1 MSLKQKKNKSSTN
14 KTKKNNII
22 QDAIQN
28 VIQFQPIEV
37 QEPNL
42 YTGEKEEDE
51 FQDCKPDSNGKR
63 PRCKKARCDLNPK
76 SSTFNK

>member
-42 YTGEKEEDE
+42 YTGEI
-51 FQDCKPDSNGKR
+51 GR
-63 PRCKKARCDLNPK
+63 AHV
-76 SSTFNK
+76 